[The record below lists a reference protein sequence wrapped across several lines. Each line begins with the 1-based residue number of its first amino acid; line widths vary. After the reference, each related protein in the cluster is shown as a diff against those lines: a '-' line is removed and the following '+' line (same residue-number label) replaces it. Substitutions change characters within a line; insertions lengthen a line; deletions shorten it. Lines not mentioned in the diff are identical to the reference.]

1 MNGNSAPRAQSESNG
16 QAATAEVTIT
26 SVTVAMDWRGALY
39 WPEERVLVIA
49 DLHLEKGSSF
59 AGRGV
64 LLPPYDT
71 VESLARIAG
80 VIARFA
86 PRVVIALGDSFHD
99 KKGSARIDSADRSA
113 LVELQR
119 GRDWIWIAG
128 NHDPAPVDGLGGASA
143 AMVAIGPLCFRH
155 LPLAGAV
162 EGEICGHL
170 HPVAR
175 VNGRG
180 RTVSRRCF
188 ATDGKRLVMPAF
200 GAYAG
205 GLNVRD
211 RAFAEVFQSL
221 AFTAHLLG
229 EGRLY
234 AIAGRRCLRD

>member
-1 MNGNSAPRAQSESNG
+1 MNRNSAPRAQSESNR

-26 SVTVAMDWRGALY
+26 SVTVALDCRGALY

-59 AGRGV
+59 ARRGV

-71 VESLARIAG
+71 AESLARIAG

-99 KKGSARIDSADRSA
+99 KKGSARIASADRSA

-119 GRDWIWIAG
+119 GRDWIWIVG
-128 NHDPAPVDGLGGASA
+128 NHDPVPAAGIGGSFGA
-143 AMVAIGPLCFRH
+143 ALAIGALVFRH
-155 LPLAGAV
+155 EPTGAK
-162 EGEICGHL
+162 GEIAGHL

-175 VNGRG
+175 VGGRG
-180 RTVSRRCF
+180 HMVSRRCF
-188 ATDGKRLVMPAF
+188 ASDGTRLIMPAF
-200 GAYAG
+200 GAFAG
-205 GLNVRD
+205 GLNVRH
-211 RAFAEVFQSL
+211 RAFADVFGTS

-234 AIAGRRCLRD
+234 SLAASRCATD

>member
-16 QAATAEVTIT
+16 QAATAEVTVT
-26 SVTVAMDWRGALY
+26 NVTVAMDCRGALY

-59 AGRGV
+59 ARRGV

-71 VESLARIAG
+71 AESLARMAG

-86 PRVVIALGDSFHD
+86 PRMVIALGDSFHD

-128 NHDPAPVDGLGGASA
+128 NHDPVPAAGIGGSFGVAL
-143 AMVAIGPLCFRH
+143 AIGALVFRH
-155 LPLAGAV
+155 EPTGAK
-162 EGEICGHL
+162 GEIAGHL

-175 VNGRG
+175 VGGRG
-180 RTVSRRCF
+180 HMVTRRCF
-188 ATDGKRLVMPAF
+188 ASDGTRLIMPAF
-200 GAYAG
+200 GAFAG
-205 GLNVRD
+205 GLNVRH
-211 RAFAEVFQSL
+211 RAFADVFGTS

-234 AIAGRRCLRD
+234 SLAVSRCAAD

>member
-16 QAATAEVTIT
+16 QAATAEVTVT
-26 SVTVAMDWRGALY
+26 NVTVAMDCRGALY

-59 AGRGV
+59 ARRGV

-71 VESLARIAG
+71 AESLARMAG

-86 PRVVIALGDSFHD
+86 PRMVIALGDSFHD

-128 NHDPAPVDGLGGASA
+128 NHDPVPAAGIGGSFGVAL
-143 AMVAIGPLCFRH
+143 AIGALVFRH
-155 LPLAGAV
+155 EPTGAK
-162 EGEICGHL
+162 GEIAGHL

-175 VNGRG
+175 VGGRG
-180 RTVSRRCF
+180 HMVTRRCF
-188 ATDGKRLVMPAF
+188 ASDGTRLIMPAF
-200 GAYAG
+200 GAFAG
-205 GLNVRD
+205 GLNVRH
-211 RAFAEVFQSL
+211 RAFADVFGTS

-234 AIAGRRCLRD
+234 SLAASRCAAD

>member
-1 MNGNSAPRAQSESNG
+1 MNGNSAPRAQSELNG
-16 QAATAEVTIT
+16 QAAPAEVTIL
-26 SVTVAMDWRGALY
+26 SVTVAMDCRGALY

-59 AGRGV
+59 ARRGV

-71 VESLARIAG
+71 AESLARMAG

-86 PRVVIALGDSFHD
+86 PRAVIALG
-99 KKGSARIDSADRSA
+99 IDSAERSA

-128 NHDPAPVDGLGGASA
+128 NHDPVPAAGIGGSFEA
-143 AMVAIGPLCFRH
+143 ALAIGALVFRH
-155 LPLAGAV
+155 EPTGAK
-162 EGEICGHL
+162 GEIAGHL

-175 VNGRG
+175 VGGRG
-180 RTVSRRCF
+180 DMVSRRCF
-188 ATDGKRLVMPAF
+188 ASDGTRLIMPAF
-200 GAYAG
+200 GAFAG
-205 GLNVRD
+205 GLNVRH
-211 RAFAEVFQSL
+211 RAFADVFGTS

-234 AIAGRRCLRD
+234 SLAASRCAAD